1 MIYDMTP
8 IEIFKELLK
17 DPIFCE
23 KYNFTKEKLDKL
35 SMHEPSQTII
45 ELIKLIIQGYE
56 NNIPETSIYNQIKK
70 LQKLS

>member
-1 MIYDMTP
+1 MTP

-23 KYNFTKEKLDKL
+23 KYGFSVEKLDKL
-35 SMHEPSQTII
+35 GMHEASQPII

-56 NNIPETSIYNQIKK
+56 NNIPESSIYNQIKK